1 MFSRLLAYFSSFLIM
16 LSIMSNF
23 LQYDNSK
30 LTLLAKC
37 SLEDFVHKPLP
48 PFIKLFQ
55 QKIAV
60 KLILVS

>member
-1 MFSRLLAYFSSFLIM
+1 
-16 LSIMSNF
+16 MSNF

-30 LTLLAKC
+30 LTLLVKC
-37 SLEDFVHKPLP
+37 SREDFVHKPLP